1 MIESEALAVAKWEV
15 GSCLMMVRKSKQ
27 VGLEQVFESL
37 HSWSIFTAAFQIL
50 GQSSWRHTYQSQLLQ
65 LEY

>member
-50 GQSSWRHTYQSQLLQ
+50 GQSS
-65 LEY
+65 

>member
-37 HSWSIFTAAFQIL
+37 HSWSIFTAAGISFQIL
-50 GQSSWRHTYQSQLLQ
+50 GQSS
-65 LEY
+65 